1 MPTKKGKKP
10 TKKNLSE
17 DEENYIEEDSKDKD
31 DDKDEKEDSGENDDN
46 DNEEESGNDNDDND
60 NDKDKD
66 KENDNDDDN
75 DKDNNNTS
83 DQASSSSNANNEAQK
98 REEEKTQLA
107 LKIKKENE
115 NFMKSI
121 EQGKHERLKFLLKQT
136 EIFAHF
142 LIGGKADEKNSGK
155 KGSQTGTKRSKA
167 NSNVEELKLLKK
179 NKDEDN
185 DFENM
190 DKEITRLFVQPSLLV
205 GGKLTNYQLD
215 GLNWIISLYERGLNG
230 ILADE
235 MGLGKTIQSISFLA
249 YLKQFQKK
257 NGYFLIIVPK
267 STMPNWSREIKLWCP
282 KINAIVLN
290 PVKEER
296 EETLKKITEHKFEA
310 VITSYE
316 GVNICINKLR
326 KIKWEVLIIDE
337 AHRIKN
343 ENALLSKNVRLL
355 QSKFRLLV
363 TGTPLQNNLH
373 ELWSLLNFLLPDIF
387 SSSSDFDEWFN
398 MGGEKDNNNKN
409 SKTNEEEAED
419 RNAEI
424 VQQLHKILKP
434 FLLRRTK
441 SEVEKTLPP
450 KKEIHIKVGL
460 TELQKD
466 IYKNLLTR
474 SLLQTESKTIYK
486 NIIMQLRKACN
497 HPYLFEGIEKPN
509 PPPNHLVIYS
519 SKMRI
524 LDKLCTKLFGKSQ
537 ILIFSQMT
545 KMLDILEDYC
555 NERRYEYCRIDG
567 DTSLEAR
574 ERMITEFTQKNS
586 SKFLFLLSTRAGGLG
601 LNLMT
606 SDTVILYDSD
616 WNPQMDLQAMDRV
629 HRIGQTKPVLIYR
642 LLCENTI
649 EEKILE
655 RQAMRLK
662 LDSLVIQQGRVLKVG
677 EHFTKDQMKEMIQ
690 YGADAIFRAGDD
702 FKDEDIDL
710 ILKRGEEQTNQFF
723 QEAEKQ
729 AKSKSNLLLN
739 FTFDPNDLYKF
750 ENEDY
755 RLKRKENAEKVL
767 NKALEEEIEKET
779 KMIYTRRDH
788 GHVTYNI
795 DQAQAQIFGKKMKK
809 SRLAKIPIYHLYKN
823 RDRLIELKQKQI
835 NFILNDNRKLPE
847 KIDEDPTLEEGLTKN
862 EFKEM
867 SNILKKGF
875 PDWSKKEYDIFVNA
889 VDIYG
894 KEGLDLIAKDIPTK
908 TYEEVVNYS
917 KVFWEMI
924 EDLPEGQ
931 RILKNMEKKEKLEKQ
946 KNHSSRL
953 IAKKCENI
961 EDDEYENIRI
971 NIPPGNHQAE
981 YSYEDDQYLIFITN
995 KYGYGNWDKIM
1006 KDVKTSED
1014 LLFNYYLKSRNK
1026 SEIQK
1031 RVDYLVKLIEKELGP
1046 IKGVGDE
1053 NSMSVANKIPYKKK
1067 KNKHEIGI
1075 VLDDD
1080 YEEEKNND
1088 ENIDM
1093 VTDDEDVYNDKKQD
1107 NNNNNNNNAKE
1118 AKNTNEVANDKNNIK
1133 AKNKGNPV
1141 PMKETKNPANN
1152 DLLGKKRKM
1161 IKKK

>member
-1 MPTKKGKKP
+1 MSS
-10 TKKNLSE
+10 KKNKTISDSE
-17 DEENYIEEDSKDKD
+17 DNYTPEEKSNDDSHNSNNSKDK
-31 DDKDEKEDSGENDDN
+31 EDNS
-46 DNEEESGNDNDDND
+46 
-60 NDKDKD
+60 
-66 KENDNDDDN
+66 
-75 DKDNNNTS
+75 S
-83 DQASSSSNANNEAQK
+83 DQEQNSSSQNLHLIEK
-98 REEEKTQLA
+98 HREEEKNKLA
-107 LKIKKENE
+107 LKIKRENE
-115 NFMKSI
+115 NFMKDI
-121 EQGKHERLKFLLKQT
+121 EQGRHDRLKFLLKQT

-142 LIGGKADEKNSGK
+142 LIGGKTEENTKNKKSEKGSKRKSVSINKNSPNDIELIDDDENDDIYE
-155 KGSQTGTKRSKA
+155 QEKA
-167 NSNVEELKLLKK
+167 
-179 NKDEDN
+179 
-185 DFENM
+185 
-190 DKEITRLFVQPSLLV
+190 ITRLYSQPSILV

-235 MGLGKTIQSISFLA
+235 MGLGKTIQSIAFLA

-257 NGYFLIIVPK
+257 NGYFLVVVPK
-267 STMPNWSREIKLWCP
+267 STMPNWSRECKLWCP
-282 KINAIVLN
+282 RLNVVVLN

-296 EETLKKITEHKFEA
+296 EETLELIGQHKFEV

-343 ENALLSKNVRLL
+343 ENALLSKNVRLF

-398 MGGEKDNNNKN
+398 MSGGDNKDNKNKDGDV
-409 SKTNEEEAED
+409 ELMED
-419 RNAEI
+419 TEDKNAEI

-524 LDKLCTKLFGKSQ
+524 LDKLCTKLYGKSQ

-545 KMLDILEDYC
+545 RMLDILEDYC
-555 NERRYEYCRIDG
+555 NERHYEYCRIDG
-567 DTSLEAR
+567 ETSLEAR
-574 ERMITEFTQKNS
+574 ERMISEFTQKNS
-586 SKFLFLLSTRAGGLG
+586 TKFIFLLSTRAGGLG

-616 WNPQMDLQAMDRV
+616 WNPQVDLQAMDRV

-702 FKDEDIDL
+702 FKDEEIDL
-710 ILKRGEEQTNQFF
+710 ILKRGEEQTNKFF
-723 QEAEKQ
+723 EEAEKQ

-739 FTFDPNDLYKF
+739 FSFDPNDLYKF

-755 RLKRKENAEKVL
+755 RLKRKANAEKVL
-767 NKALEEEIEKET
+767 NQALEEEIEKES
-779 KMIYTRRDH
+779 KMLYSRRDH
-788 GHVTYNI
+788 THVIYNV
-795 DQAQAQIFGKKMKK
+795 DQAQAHLFGKNKKK
-809 SRLAKIPIYHLYKN
+809 SRVAKIPLYHLYKN

-835 NFILNDNRKLPE
+835 NYFISENKKIPE
-847 KIDEDPTLEEGLTKN
+847 KIDEDPNIEEGLTKA

-867 SNILKKGF
+867 NSILKKGF
-875 PDWSKKEYDIFVNA
+875 PDWTKKEYDIFINDA
-889 VDIYG
+889 DLYG
-894 KEGLDLIAKDIPTK
+894 KKNIDKYVDDITTK
-908 TYEEVVNYS
+908 TKEEIVKYS
-917 KVFWEMI
+917 KVFWELI
-924 EDLPEGQ
+924 DSLPEGQ
-931 RILKNMEKKEKLEKQ
+931 RILKNIERREKLERQ
-946 KNHSSRL
+946 KNHNSRL
-953 IAKKCENI
+953 ISKKCENL
-961 EDDEYENIRI
+961 EKDEFEAIKI
-971 NIPPGNHQAE
+971 NFPPGNHQSE
-981 YSYEDDQYLIFITN
+981 YTYEDDQYLIYVTN
-995 KYGYGNWDKIM
+995 KHGYGNWDDIM
-1006 KDVKTSED
+1006 RDLKTSED

-1026 SEIQK
+1026 AEIQK
-1031 RVDYLVKLIEKELGP
+1031 RVDYLVKLIEREFGNLMSDNSGETKEDNLSKSP
-1046 IKGVGDE
+1046 GV
-1053 NSMSVANKIPYKKK
+1053 NININLKKK
-1067 KNKHEIGI
+1067 RNSNQME
-1075 VLDDD
+1075 LEEE

-1088 ENIDM
+1088 NM
-1093 VTDDEDVYNDKKQD
+1093 VTDDEEVYREKD
-1107 NNNNNNNNAKE
+1107 NSNNEEEKDS
-1118 AKNTNEVANDKNNIK
+1118 T
-1133 AKNKGNPV
+1133 
-1141 PMKETKNPANN
+1141 
-1152 DLLGKKRKM
+1152 LLGKKRSLNR
-1161 IKKK
+1161 KKAKY

>member
-1 MPTKKGKKP
+1 MSS
-10 TKKNLSE
+10 KKNKTISDSE
-17 DEENYIEEDSKDKD
+17 DNTPEEKSNSDSNFSK
-31 DDKDEKEDSGENDDN
+31 EKEDNS
-46 DNEEESGNDNDDND
+46 
-60 NDKDKD
+60 
-66 KENDNDDDN
+66 
-75 DKDNNNTS
+75 S
-83 DQASSSSNANNEAQK
+83 DQEQNSSSQNLQLLEK
-98 REEEKTQLA
+98 HREEEKNKLA
-107 LKIKKENE
+107 LKIKRENE
-115 NFMKSI
+115 NFMKDI
-121 EQGKHERLKFLLKQT
+121 EQGRQERLKFLIKQT

-142 LIGGKADEKNSGK
+142 LIGGKAEDNSKNKKSE
-155 KGSQTGTKRSKA
+155 KGSKRKSISHA
-167 NSNVEELKLLKK
+167 NKTNADIELID
-179 NKDEDN
+179 DEDN
-185 DFENM
+185 DDIYEQE
-190 DKEITRLFVQPSLLV
+190 KTITRLYSQPSILV

-235 MGLGKTIQSISFLA
+235 MGLGKTIQSIAFLA

-257 NGYFLIIVPK
+257 NGYFLVVVPK
-267 STMPNWSREIKLWCP
+267 STMPNWSRECKLWCP
-282 KINAIVLN
+282 RLNVVVLN

-296 EETLKKITEHKFEA
+296 EETLELISQHKFEV

-343 ENALLSKNVRLL
+343 ENALLSKNVRLF

-398 MGGEKDNNNKN
+398 MSGDNKDNK
-409 SKTNEEEAED
+409 KLEGDVELMED
-419 RNAEI
+419 TEDKNAEI

-524 LDKLCTKLFGKSQ
+524 LDKLCNKLYGKSQ

-545 KMLDILEDYC
+545 RMLDILEDYC

-567 DTSLEAR
+567 ETSLEAR
-574 ERMITEFTQKNS
+574 ERMISEFTQKES
-586 SKFLFLLSTRAGGLG
+586 TKFIFLLSTRAGGLG

-616 WNPQMDLQAMDRV
+616 WNPQVDLQAMDRV

-690 YGADAIFRAGDD
+690 YGADAIYRPGND

-710 ILKRGEEQTNQFF
+710 ILKRGEEQTNKFF
-723 QEAEKQ
+723 EEAEKQ

-739 FTFDPNDLYKF
+739 FSFDPNDLYKF

-755 RLKRKENAEKVL
+755 RLKRKANAEKVL
-767 NKALEEEIEKET
+767 NQALEEEIEKES
-779 KMIYTRRDH
+779 KMLYSRRDH
-788 GHVTYNI
+788 THVIYNV
-795 DQAQAQIFGKKMKK
+795 DQAQAHLFGKNKK
-809 SRLAKIPIYHLYKN
+809 KTRMAKIPIYHLYKN

-835 NFILNDNRKLPE
+835 NYFISENKKIPE
-847 KIDEDPTLEEGLTKN
+847 KIDEDSTIEDGLTKA
-862 EFKEM
+862 EYKEM
-867 SNILKKGF
+867 CTILKKGF
-875 PDWSKKEYDIFVNA
+875 PDWTKKEYDIFINDA
-889 VDIYG
+889 DLYG
-894 KEGLDLIAKDIPTK
+894 KKNIDKYVEDITTK
-908 TYEEVVNYS
+908 TKEEIVKYS
-917 KVFWEMI
+917 KVFWELI
-924 EDLPEGQ
+924 DSLPEGQ
-931 RILKNMEKKEKLEKQ
+931 RILKNIERREKLERQ
-946 KNHSSRL
+946 KDHNSRL
-953 IAKKCENI
+953 ISKKCENL
-961 EDDEYENIRI
+961 EKDEFENIKI
-971 NIPPGNHQAE
+971 NFPPGNHQSE
-981 YSYEDDQYLIFITN
+981 YTYEDDQYLIYVTN
-995 KYGYGNWDKIM
+995 KHGYGNWDDIM
-1006 KDVKTSED
+1006 RDLKTSED

-1026 SEIQK
+1026 AEIQK
-1031 RVDYLVKLIEKELGP
+1031 RVDYLVKLIEREFGNLLP
-1046 IKGVGDE
+1046 
-1053 NSMSVANKIPYKKK
+1053 
-1067 KNKHEIGI
+1067 
-1075 VLDDD
+1075 
-1080 YEEEKNND
+1080 NND
-1088 ENIDM
+1088 ENKEITKMTNIKINLKKNKNKNQMEESEEDKNNDNM
-1093 VTDDEDVYNDKKQD
+1093 VTDDEEVYGD
-1107 NNNNNNNNAKE
+1107 NNINETEQENNNA
-1118 AKNTNEVANDKNNIK
+1118 
-1133 AKNKGNPV
+1133 
-1141 PMKETKNPANN
+1141 
-1152 DLLGKKRKM
+1152 LLGKKRS
-1161 IKKK
+1161 INRKK

>member
-1 MPTKKGKKP
+1 MSS
-10 TKKNLSE
+10 KKNKTISDSE
-17 DEENYIEEDSKDKD
+17 DNTPEEKSNSDSNFSK
-31 DDKDEKEDSGENDDN
+31 EKEDNS
-46 DNEEESGNDNDDND
+46 
-60 NDKDKD
+60 
-66 KENDNDDDN
+66 
-75 DKDNNNTS
+75 S
-83 DQASSSSNANNEAQK
+83 DQEQNSSSQNLQLLEK
-98 REEEKTQLA
+98 HREEEKNKLA
-107 LKIKKENE
+107 LKIKRENE
-115 NFMKSI
+115 NFMKDI
-121 EQGKHERLKFLLKQT
+121 EQGRQERLKFLIKQT

-142 LIGGKADEKNSGK
+142 LIGGKAEDNSKNKKSE
-155 KGSQTGTKRSKA
+155 KGSKRKSISHA
-167 NSNVEELKLLKK
+167 NKTNADIELID
-179 NKDEDN
+179 DEDN
-185 DFENM
+185 DDIYEQE
-190 DKEITRLFVQPSLLV
+190 KTITRLYSQPSILV

-235 MGLGKTIQSISFLA
+235 MGLGKTIQSIAFLA

-257 NGYFLIIVPK
+257 NGYFLVVVPK
-267 STMPNWSREIKLWCP
+267 STMPNWSRECKLWCP
-282 KINAIVLN
+282 RLNVVVLN

-296 EETLKKITEHKFEA
+296 EETLELISQHKFEV

-343 ENALLSKNVRLL
+343 ENALLSKNVRLF

-398 MGGEKDNNNKN
+398 MSGDNKDNK
-409 SKTNEEEAED
+409 KLEGDVELMED
-419 RNAEI
+419 TEDKNAEI

-460 TELQKD
+460 TVLQKD

-524 LDKLCTKLFGKSQ
+524 LDKLCNKLYGKSQ

-545 KMLDILEDYC
+545 RMLDILEDYC

-567 DTSLEAR
+567 ETSLEAR
-574 ERMITEFTQKNS
+574 ERMISEFTQKES
-586 SKFLFLLSTRAGGLG
+586 TKFIFLLSTRAGGLG

-616 WNPQMDLQAMDRV
+616 WNPQVDLQAMDRV

-690 YGADAIFRAGDD
+690 YGADAIYRPGND

-710 ILKRGEEQTNQFF
+710 ILKRGEEQTNKFF
-723 QEAEKQ
+723 EEAEKQ

-739 FTFDPNDLYKF
+739 FSFDPNDLYKF

-755 RLKRKENAEKVL
+755 RLKRKANAEKVL
-767 NKALEEEIEKET
+767 NQALEEEIEKES
-779 KMIYTRRDH
+779 KMLYSRRDH
-788 GHVTYNI
+788 THVIYNV
-795 DQAQAQIFGKKMKK
+795 DQAQAHLFGKNKK
-809 SRLAKIPIYHLYKN
+809 KTRMAKIPIYHLYKN

-835 NFILNDNRKLPE
+835 NYFISENKKIPE
-847 KIDEDPTLEEGLTKN
+847 KIDEDSTIEDGLTKA
-862 EFKEM
+862 EYKEM
-867 SNILKKGF
+867 CTILKKGF
-875 PDWSKKEYDIFVNA
+875 PDWTKKEYDIFINDA
-889 VDIYG
+889 DLYG
-894 KEGLDLIAKDIPTK
+894 KKNIDKYVEDITTK
-908 TYEEVVNYS
+908 TKEEIVKYS
-917 KVFWEMI
+917 KVFWELI
-924 EDLPEGQ
+924 DSLPEGQ
-931 RILKNMEKKEKLEKQ
+931 RILKNIERREKLERQ
-946 KNHSSRL
+946 KDHNSRL
-953 IAKKCENI
+953 ISKKCENL
-961 EDDEYENIRI
+961 EKDEFENIKI
-971 NIPPGNHQAE
+971 NFPPGNHQSE
-981 YSYEDDQYLIFITN
+981 YTYEDDQYLIYVTN
-995 KYGYGNWDKIM
+995 KHGYGNWDDIM
-1006 KDVKTSED
+1006 RDLKTSED

-1026 SEIQK
+1026 AEIQK
-1031 RVDYLVKLIEKELGP
+1031 RVDYLVKLIEREFGNLLP
-1046 IKGVGDE
+1046 
-1053 NSMSVANKIPYKKK
+1053 
-1067 KNKHEIGI
+1067 
-1075 VLDDD
+1075 
-1080 YEEEKNND
+1080 NND
-1088 ENIDM
+1088 ENKEITKMTNIKINLKKNKNKNQMEESDEDKNNDNM
-1093 VTDDEDVYNDKKQD
+1093 VTDDEEVYGD
-1107 NNNNNNNNAKE
+1107 NNMNETEQENNN
-1118 AKNTNEVANDKNNIK
+1118 T
-1133 AKNKGNPV
+1133 
-1141 PMKETKNPANN
+1141 
-1152 DLLGKKRKM
+1152 LLGKKRS
-1161 IKKK
+1161 INRKK

>member
-1 MPTKKGKKP
+1 MSS
-10 TKKNLSE
+10 KKNKTISDSE
-17 DEENYIEEDSKDKD
+17 DNTPEEKSNSDSNFSK
-31 DDKDEKEDSGENDDN
+31 EKEDNS
-46 DNEEESGNDNDDND
+46 
-60 NDKDKD
+60 
-66 KENDNDDDN
+66 
-75 DKDNNNTS
+75 S
-83 DQASSSSNANNEAQK
+83 DQEQNSSSQNLQLLEK
-98 REEEKTQLA
+98 HREEEKNKLA
-107 LKIKKENE
+107 LKIKRENE
-115 NFMKSI
+115 NFMKDI
-121 EQGKHERLKFLLKQT
+121 EQGRQERLKFLIKQT

-142 LIGGKADEKNSGK
+142 LIGGKAEDNSKNKKSE
-155 KGSQTGTKRSKA
+155 KGSKRKSISHVNK
-167 NSNVEELKLLKK
+167 SNTDIELID
-179 NKDEDN
+179 DEDN
-185 DFENM
+185 DDIYEQE
-190 DKEITRLFVQPSLLV
+190 KTITRLYSQPSILV

-235 MGLGKTIQSISFLA
+235 MGLGKTIQSIAFLA

-257 NGYFLIIVPK
+257 NGYFLVVVPK
-267 STMPNWSREIKLWCP
+267 STMPNWSRECKLWCP
-282 KINAIVLN
+282 RLNVVVLN

-296 EETLKKITEHKFEA
+296 EETLELISQHKFEV

-343 ENALLSKNVRLL
+343 ENALLSKNVRLF

-398 MGGEKDNNNKN
+398 MSGDNKDNK
-409 SKTNEEEAED
+409 KLEGDVELMED
-419 RNAEI
+419 TEDKNAEI

-524 LDKLCTKLFGKSQ
+524 LDKLCNKLYGKSQ

-545 KMLDILEDYC
+545 RMLDILEDYC

-567 DTSLEAR
+567 ETSLEAR
-574 ERMITEFTQKNS
+574 ERMISEFTQKES
-586 SKFLFLLSTRAGGLG
+586 TKFIFLLSTRAGGLG

-616 WNPQMDLQAMDRV
+616 WNPQVDLQAMDRV

-690 YGADAIFRAGDD
+690 YGADAIYRPGND

-710 ILKRGEEQTNQFF
+710 ILKRGEEQTNKFF
-723 QEAEKQ
+723 EEAEKQ

-739 FTFDPNDLYKF
+739 FSFDPNDLYKF

-755 RLKRKENAEKVL
+755 RLKRKANAEKVL
-767 NKALEEEIEKET
+767 NQALEEEIEKES
-779 KMIYTRRDH
+779 KMLYSRRDH
-788 GHVTYNI
+788 THVIYNV
-795 DQAQAQIFGKKMKK
+795 DQAQAHLFGKNKK
-809 SRLAKIPIYHLYKN
+809 KTRMAKIPIYHLYKN

-835 NFILNDNRKLPE
+835 NYFISENKKIPE
-847 KIDEDPTLEEGLTKN
+847 KIDEDSTIEDGLTKA
-862 EFKEM
+862 EYKEM
-867 SNILKKGF
+867 CTILKKGF
-875 PDWSKKEYDIFVNA
+875 PDWTKKEYDIFINDA
-889 VDIYG
+889 DLYG
-894 KEGLDLIAKDIPTK
+894 KKNIDKYVEDITTK
-908 TYEEVVNYS
+908 TKEEIVKYS
-917 KVFWEMI
+917 KVFWELI
-924 EDLPEGQ
+924 DSLPEGQ
-931 RILKNMEKKEKLEKQ
+931 RILKNIERREKLERQ
-946 KNHSSRL
+946 KDHNSRL
-953 IAKKCENI
+953 ISKKCENL
-961 EDDEYENIRI
+961 EKDEFENIKI
-971 NIPPGNHQAE
+971 NFPPGNHQSE
-981 YSYEDDQYLIFITN
+981 YTYEDDQYLIYVTN
-995 KYGYGNWDKIM
+995 KHGYGNWDDIM
-1006 KDVKTSED
+1006 RDLKTSED

-1026 SEIQK
+1026 AEIQK
-1031 RVDYLVKLIEKELGP
+1031 RVDYLVKLIEREFGNLLP
-1046 IKGVGDE
+1046 
-1053 NSMSVANKIPYKKK
+1053 
-1067 KNKHEIGI
+1067 
-1075 VLDDD
+1075 
-1080 YEEEKNND
+1080 NND
-1088 ENIDM
+1088 ENKEITKMTNIKINLKKNKNKNQMEESDEDKNNDNM
-1093 VTDDEDVYNDKKQD
+1093 VTDDEEVYGD
-1107 NNNNNNNNAKE
+1107 NNMNETEQENNN
-1118 AKNTNEVANDKNNIK
+1118 T
-1133 AKNKGNPV
+1133 
-1141 PMKETKNPANN
+1141 
-1152 DLLGKKRKM
+1152 LLGKKRS
-1161 IKKK
+1161 INRKK

>member
-1 MPTKKGKKP
+1 MSS
-10 TKKNLSE
+10 KKNKTISDSE
-17 DEENYIEEDSKDKD
+17 DNTPEEKSNSDSNFSK
-31 DDKDEKEDSGENDDN
+31 EKEDNS
-46 DNEEESGNDNDDND
+46 
-60 NDKDKD
+60 
-66 KENDNDDDN
+66 
-75 DKDNNNTS
+75 S
-83 DQASSSSNANNEAQK
+83 DQEQNSSSQNLQLLEK
-98 REEEKTQLA
+98 HREEEKNKLA
-107 LKIKKENE
+107 LKIKRENE
-115 NFMKSI
+115 NFMKDI
-121 EQGKHERLKFLLKQT
+121 EQGRQERLKFLIKQT

-142 LIGGKADEKNSGK
+142 LIGGKAEDNSKNKKSE
-155 KGSQTGTKRSKA
+155 KGSKRKSISHA
-167 NSNVEELKLLKK
+167 NKTNADIELID
-179 NKDEDN
+179 DEDN
-185 DFENM
+185 DDIYEQE
-190 DKEITRLFVQPSLLV
+190 KTITRLYSQPSILV

-235 MGLGKTIQSISFLA
+235 MGLGKTIQSIAFLA

-257 NGYFLIIVPK
+257 NGYFLVVVPK
-267 STMPNWSREIKLWCP
+267 STMPNWSRECKLWCP
-282 KINAIVLN
+282 RLNVVVLN

-296 EETLKKITEHKFEA
+296 EETLELISQHKFEV

-343 ENALLSKNVRLL
+343 ENALLSKNVRLF

-398 MGGEKDNNNKN
+398 MSGDNKDNK
-409 SKTNEEEAED
+409 KLEGDVELMED
-419 RNAEI
+419 TEDKNAEI

-524 LDKLCTKLFGKSQ
+524 LDKLCNKLYGKSQ

-545 KMLDILEDYC
+545 RMLDILEDYC

-567 DTSLEAR
+567 ETSLEAR
-574 ERMITEFTQKNS
+574 ERMISEFTQKES
-586 SKFLFLLSTRAGGLG
+586 TKFIFLLSTRAGGLG

-616 WNPQMDLQAMDRV
+616 WNPQVDLQAMDRV

-690 YGADAIFRAGDD
+690 YGADAIYRPGND

-710 ILKRGEEQTNQFF
+710 ILKRGEEQTNKFF
-723 QEAEKQ
+723 EEAEKQ

-739 FTFDPNDLYKF
+739 FSFDPNDLYKF

-755 RLKRKENAEKVL
+755 RLKRKANAEKVL
-767 NKALEEEIEKET
+767 NQALEEEIEKES
-779 KMIYTRRDH
+779 KMLYSRRDH
-788 GHVTYNI
+788 THVIYNV
-795 DQAQAQIFGKKMKK
+795 DQAQAHLFGKNKK
-809 SRLAKIPIYHLYKN
+809 KTRMAKIPIYHNY
-823 RDRLIELKQKQI
+823 
-835 NFILNDNRKLPE
+835 FISENKKIPE
-847 KIDEDPTLEEGLTKN
+847 KIDEDSTIEDGLTKA
-862 EFKEM
+862 EYKEM
-867 SNILKKGF
+867 CTILKKGF
-875 PDWSKKEYDIFVNA
+875 PDWTKKEYDIFINDA
-889 VDIYG
+889 DLYG
-894 KEGLDLIAKDIPTK
+894 KKNIDKYVEDITTK
-908 TYEEVVNYS
+908 TKEEIVKYS
-917 KVFWEMI
+917 KVFWELI
-924 EDLPEGQ
+924 DSLPEGQ
-931 RILKNMEKKEKLEKQ
+931 RILKNIERREKLERQ
-946 KNHSSRL
+946 KDHNSRL
-953 IAKKCENI
+953 ISKKCENL
-961 EDDEYENIRI
+961 EKDEFENIKI
-971 NIPPGNHQAE
+971 NFPPGNHQSE
-981 YSYEDDQYLIFITN
+981 YTYEDDQYLIYVTN
-995 KYGYGNWDKIM
+995 KHGYGNWDDIM
-1006 KDVKTSED
+1006 RDLKTSED

-1026 SEIQK
+1026 AEIQK
-1031 RVDYLVKLIEKELGP
+1031 RVDYLVKLIEREFGNLLP
-1046 IKGVGDE
+1046 
-1053 NSMSVANKIPYKKK
+1053 
-1067 KNKHEIGI
+1067 
-1075 VLDDD
+1075 
-1080 YEEEKNND
+1080 NND
-1088 ENIDM
+1088 ENKEITKMANIKINLKKNKNKNQMEESDEDKNNDNM
-1093 VTDDEDVYNDKKQD
+1093 VTDDEEVYGD
-1107 NNNNNNNNAKE
+1107 NNMNETEQENNN
-1118 AKNTNEVANDKNNIK
+1118 T
-1133 AKNKGNPV
+1133 
-1141 PMKETKNPANN
+1141 
-1152 DLLGKKRKM
+1152 LLEKKRS
-1161 IKKK
+1161 INRKK

>member
-1 MPTKKGKKP
+1 MSS
-10 TKKNLSE
+10 KKNKTISDSE
-17 DEENYIEEDSKDKD
+17 DNYTPEEKSNDDSHNSNNSKDK
-31 DDKDEKEDSGENDDN
+31 EDNS
-46 DNEEESGNDNDDND
+46 
-60 NDKDKD
+60 
-66 KENDNDDDN
+66 
-75 DKDNNNTS
+75 S
-83 DQASSSSNANNEAQK
+83 DQEQNSSSQNLHLIEK
-98 REEEKTQLA
+98 HREEEKNKLA
-107 LKIKKENE
+107 LKIKRENE
-115 NFMKSI
+115 NFMKDI
-121 EQGKHERLKFLLKQT
+121 EQGRHDRLKFLLKQT

-142 LIGGKADEKNSGK
+142 LIGGKTEENTKNKKSEKGSKRKSVSINKNSPNDIELIDDDENDDIYE
-155 KGSQTGTKRSKA
+155 QEKA
-167 NSNVEELKLLKK
+167 
-179 NKDEDN
+179 
-185 DFENM
+185 
-190 DKEITRLFVQPSLLV
+190 ITRLYSQPSILV

-215 GLNWIISLYERGLNG
+215 G
-230 ILADE
+230 
-235 MGLGKTIQSISFLA
+235 SIAFLA

-257 NGYFLIIVPK
+257 NGYFLVVVPK
-267 STMPNWSREIKLWCP
+267 STMPNWSRECKLWCP
-282 KINAIVLN
+282 RLNVVVLN

-296 EETLKKITEHKFEA
+296 EETLELIGQHKFEV

-343 ENALLSKNVRLL
+343 ENALLSKNVRLF

-398 MGGEKDNNNKN
+398 MSGGDNKDNKNKDGDV
-409 SKTNEEEAED
+409 ELMED
-419 RNAEI
+419 TEDKNAEI

-524 LDKLCTKLFGKSQ
+524 LDKLCTKLYGKSQ

-545 KMLDILEDYC
+545 RMLDILEDYC
-555 NERRYEYCRIDG
+555 NERHYEYCRIDG
-567 DTSLEAR
+567 ETSLEAR
-574 ERMITEFTQKNS
+574 ERMISEFTQKNS
-586 SKFLFLLSTRAGGLG
+586 TKFIFLLSTRAGGLG

-616 WNPQMDLQAMDRV
+616 WNPQVDLQAMDRV

-690 YGADAIFRAGDD
+690 YGADAIYRPGND

-710 ILKRGEEQTNQFF
+710 ILKRGEEQTNKFF
-723 QEAEKQ
+723 EEAEKQ

-739 FTFDPNDLYKF
+739 FSFDPNDLYKF

-755 RLKRKENAEKVL
+755 RLKRKANAEKVL
-767 NKALEEEIEKET
+767 NQALEEEIEKES
-779 KMIYTRRDH
+779 KMLYSRRDH
-788 GHVTYNI
+788 THVIYNV
-795 DQAQAQIFGKKMKK
+795 DQAQAHLFGKNKKK
-809 SRLAKIPIYHLYKN
+809 SRVAKIPLYHLYKN
-823 RDRLIELKQKQI
+823 RERLIELKQKQI
-835 NFILNDNRKLPE
+835 NYFISENKKIPE
-847 KIDEDPTLEEGLTKN
+847 KIDEDPNIEEGLTKA

-867 SNILKKGF
+867 NSILKKGF
-875 PDWSKKEYDIFVNA
+875 PDWTKKEYDIFINDA
-889 VDIYG
+889 DLYG
-894 KEGLDLIAKDIPTK
+894 KKNIDKYVDDITTK
-908 TYEEVVNYS
+908 TKEEIVKYS
-917 KVFWEMI
+917 KVFWELI
-924 EDLPEGQ
+924 DSLPEGQ
-931 RILKNMEKKEKLEKQ
+931 RILKNIERREKLERQ
-946 KNHSSRL
+946 KNHNSRL
-953 IAKKCENI
+953 ISKKCENL
-961 EDDEYENIRI
+961 EKDEFEAIKI
-971 NIPPGNHQAE
+971 NFPPGNHQSE
-981 YSYEDDQYLIFITN
+981 YTYEDDQYLIYVTN
-995 KYGYGNWDKIM
+995 KHGYGNWDDIM
-1006 KDVKTSED
+1006 RDLKTSED

-1026 SEIQK
+1026 AEIQK
-1031 RVDYLVKLIEKELGP
+1031 RVDYLVKLIEREFGNLMSDNSGETKEDNLSKSP
-1046 IKGVGDE
+1046 GV
-1053 NSMSVANKIPYKKK
+1053 NININLKKK
-1067 KNKHEIGI
+1067 RNSNQME
-1075 VLDDD
+1075 LEEE

-1088 ENIDM
+1088 NM
-1093 VTDDEDVYNDKKQD
+1093 VTDDEEVYREKD
-1107 NNNNNNNNAKE
+1107 NSNNEEEKDS
-1118 AKNTNEVANDKNNIK
+1118 T
-1133 AKNKGNPV
+1133 
-1141 PMKETKNPANN
+1141 
-1152 DLLGKKRKM
+1152 LLGKKRSLNR
-1161 IKKK
+1161 KKAKY

>member
-1 MPTKKGKKP
+1 MSS
-10 TKKNLSE
+10 KKNKHISDSE
-17 DEENYIEEDSKDKD
+17 DNYVSEENS
-31 DDKDEKEDSGENDDN
+31 KEDSHNSNSNNTNEKDD
-46 DNEEESGNDNDDND
+46 E
-60 NDKDKD
+60 
-66 KENDNDDDN
+66 
-75 DKDNNNTS
+75 NNTS
-83 DQASSSSNANNEAQK
+83 DLDQNSSSQNLAKLEKEREDKKNE
-98 REEEKTQLA
+98 LA

-115 NFMKSI
+115 NFMKDI
-121 EQGKHERLKFLLKQT
+121 EQGRHERLKFLLKQT

-142 LIGGKADEKNSGK
+142 LIGGK
-155 KGSQTGTKRSKA
+155 T
-167 NSNVEELKLLKK
+167 EENNK
-179 NKDEDN
+179 NKKAESGSKRKSISKGNNNANNNTNANDLQYLSDEDN
-185 DFENM
+185 ESNDME
-190 DKEITRLFVQPSLLV
+190 KEITRLYTQPSILI

-235 MGLGKTIQSISFLA
+235 MGLGKTIQSIAFLA
-249 YLKQFQKK
+249 YLKQYQKK
-257 NGYFLIIVPK
+257 NGYFLVVVPK
-267 STMPNWSREIKLWCP
+267 STMPNWSRECKLWCP
-282 KINAIVLN
+282 RLNVIVLN

-296 EETLKKITEHKFEA
+296 DETLALIAEHKFEV

-343 ENALLSKNVRLL
+343 ENALLSKNVRLFH
-355 QSKFRLLV
+355 SKFRLLV

-373 ELWSLLNFLLPDIF
+373 ELWALLNFLLPDIF

-398 MGGEKDNNNKN
+398 MGSGDNGNKN
-409 SKTNEEEAED
+409 SDGEIEIMEDAED
-419 RNAEI
+419 KNAEI

-441 SEVEKTLPP
+441 AEVEKTLPP

-524 LDKLCTKLFGKSQ
+524 LDKLCHKLYGKSQ

-545 KMLDILEDYC
+545 RMLDILEDYC
-555 NERRYEYCRIDG
+555 NEKFFQYCRIDG

-574 ERMITEFTQKNS
+574 ERMISEFTQKNS
-586 SKFLFLLSTRAGGLG
+586 TKFIFLLSTRAGGLG

-616 WNPQMDLQAMDRV
+616 WNPQVDLQAMDRV

-649 EEKILE
+649 EEKIME

-690 YGADAIFRAGDD
+690 YGADAIYKPGND

-710 ILKRGEEQTNQFF
+710 ILKRGEEQTNKFF
-723 QEAEKQ
+723 EEAEKQ

-739 FTFDPNDLYKF
+739 FSFDPNDLYKF

-755 RLKRKENAEKVL
+755 RLKRKQNAEKVL
-767 NKALEEEIEKET
+767 NQALEEELEKESKLMYT
-779 KMIYTRRDH
+779 TRRDH
-788 GHVTYNI
+788 THVIYNI
-795 DQAQAQIFGKKMKK
+795 DQAQSHLFGKNKK
-809 SRLAKIPIYHLYKN
+809 KTRIAKIPIYHLYKN

-835 NFILNDNRKLPE
+835 NYFINENKKIPE
-847 KIDEDPTLEEGLTKN
+847 RIDEDCNIEEGLTKA

-867 SNILKKGF
+867 NAILKKGF
-875 PDWSKKEYDIFVNA
+875 PDWTKKEYDIFVNLA
-889 VDIYG
+889 DLYG
-894 KEGLDLIAKDIPTK
+894 KKNIDKFVNDITTK
-908 TYEEVVNYS
+908 SKEEIIKYS
-917 KVFWEMI
+917 KVFWELI
-924 EDLPEGQ
+924 NELPEGQ
-931 RILKNMEKKEKLEKQ
+931 RILKNIEKKEKQEKQ
-946 KNHSSRL
+946 KNYSSRL
-953 IAKKCENI
+953 ISKKCENL
-961 EDDEYENIRI
+961 DGDEYSSIKI
-971 NIPPGNHQAE
+971 NFPPGNHQSE
-981 YSYEDDQYLIFITN
+981 FTYEDDQYLIYITN
-995 KYGYGNWDKIM
+995 KHGYGNWDDILKEL
-1006 KDVKTSED
+1006 KVSED

-1026 SEIQK
+1026 AEIQK
-1031 RVDYLVKLIEKELGP
+1031 RVDYLVKLIDKELGNLLANDNN
-1046 IKGVGDE
+1046 GDS
-1053 NSMSVANKIPYKKK
+1053 NDIRNK
-1067 KNKHEIGI
+1067 KNKMMNNMDE
-1075 VLDDD
+1075 D
-1080 YEEEKNND
+1080 YEEEKND
-1088 ENIDM
+1088 ENMDM
-1093 VTDDEDVYNDKKQD
+1093 ITDDEYVYRD
-1107 NNNNNNNNAKE
+1107 NKNSGGINYSDNEERENKE
-1118 AKNTNEVANDKNNIK
+1118 
-1133 AKNKGNPV
+1133 
-1141 PMKETKNPANN
+1141 
-1152 DLLGKKRKM
+1152 LLGKKRSLVRNKNN
-1161 IKKK
+1161 

>member
-1 MPTKKGKKP
+1 MSS
-10 TKKNLSE
+10 KKNKTISDSE
-17 DEENYIEEDSKDKD
+17 DNTPEEKSNDDSNFSK
-31 DDKDEKEDSGENDDN
+31 EKEDNS
-46 DNEEESGNDNDDND
+46 
-60 NDKDKD
+60 
-66 KENDNDDDN
+66 
-75 DKDNNNTS
+75 S
-83 DQASSSSNANNEAQK
+83 DQEQNSSSQNLQLLEK
-98 REEEKTQLA
+98 HREEEKNKLA
-107 LKIKKENE
+107 LKIKRENE
-115 NFMKSI
+115 NFMKDI
-121 EQGKHERLKFLLKQT
+121 EQGRQERLKFLIKQT

-142 LIGGKADEKNSGK
+142 LIGGKAEDNSKNKKSE
-155 KGSQTGTKRSKA
+155 KGSKRKSISHA
-167 NSNVEELKLLKK
+167 NKTNADIELID
-179 NKDEDN
+179 DEDN
-185 DFENM
+185 DDIYEQE
-190 DKEITRLFVQPSLLV
+190 KTITRLYSQPSILV

-235 MGLGKTIQSISFLA
+235 MGLGKTIQSIAFLA

-257 NGYFLIIVPK
+257 NGYFLVVVPK
-267 STMPNWSREIKLWCP
+267 STMPNWSRECKLWCP
-282 KINAIVLN
+282 RLNVVVLN

-296 EETLKKITEHKFEA
+296 EETLELISQHKFEV

-343 ENALLSKNVRLL
+343 ENALLSKNVRLF

-398 MGGEKDNNNKN
+398 MSGDNKDNK
-409 SKTNEEEAED
+409 KLEGDVELMED
-419 RNAEI
+419 TEDKNAEI

-524 LDKLCTKLFGKSQ
+524 LDKLCNKLYGKSQ

-545 KMLDILEDYC
+545 RMLDILEDYC

-567 DTSLEAR
+567 ETSLEAR
-574 ERMITEFTQKNS
+574 ERMISEFTQKES
-586 SKFLFLLSTRAGGLG
+586 TKFIFLLSTRAGGLG

-616 WNPQMDLQAMDRV
+616 WNPQVDLQAMDRV

-690 YGADAIFRAGDD
+690 YGADAIYRPGND

-710 ILKRGEEQTNQFF
+710 ILKRGEEQTNKFF
-723 QEAEKQ
+723 EEAEKQ

-739 FTFDPNDLYKF
+739 FSFDPNDLYKF

-755 RLKRKENAEKVL
+755 RLKRKANAEKVL
-767 NKALEEEIEKET
+767 NQALEEEIEKES
-779 KMIYTRRDH
+779 KMLYSRRDH
-788 GHVTYNI
+788 THVIYNV
-795 DQAQAQIFGKKMKK
+795 DQAQAHLFGKNKK
-809 SRLAKIPIYHLYKN
+809 KTRMAKIPIYHLYKN

-835 NFILNDNRKLPE
+835 NYFISENKKIPE
-847 KIDEDPTLEEGLTKN
+847 KIDEDSTIEDGLTKA
-862 EFKEM
+862 EYKEM
-867 SNILKKGF
+867 CTILKKGF
-875 PDWSKKEYDIFVNA
+875 PDWTKKEYDIFINDA
-889 VDIYG
+889 DLYG
-894 KEGLDLIAKDIPTK
+894 KKNIDKYVEDITTK
-908 TYEEVVNYS
+908 TKEEIVKYS
-917 KVFWEMI
+917 KVFWELI
-924 EDLPEGQ
+924 DSLPEGQ
-931 RILKNMEKKEKLEKQ
+931 RILKNIERREKLERQ
-946 KNHSSRL
+946 KDHNSRL
-953 IAKKCENI
+953 ISKKCENL
-961 EDDEYENIRI
+961 EKDEFENIKI
-971 NIPPGNHQAE
+971 NFPPGNHQSE
-981 YSYEDDQYLIFITN
+981 YTYEDDQYLIYVTN
-995 KYGYGNWDKIM
+995 KHGYGNWDDIM
-1006 KDVKTSED
+1006 RDLKTSED

-1026 SEIQK
+1026 AEIQK
-1031 RVDYLVKLIEKELGP
+1031 RVDYLVKLIEREFGNLLP
-1046 IKGVGDE
+1046 
-1053 NSMSVANKIPYKKK
+1053 
-1067 KNKHEIGI
+1067 
-1075 VLDDD
+1075 
-1080 YEEEKNND
+1080 NND
-1088 ENIDM
+1088 ENKEITKMANIKINLKKNKNKNQMEESDEDKNNDNM
-1093 VTDDEDVYNDKKQD
+1093 VTDDEEVYGD
-1107 NNNNNNNNAKE
+1107 NNINETEQENNNA
-1118 AKNTNEVANDKNNIK
+1118 
-1133 AKNKGNPV
+1133 
-1141 PMKETKNPANN
+1141 
-1152 DLLGKKRKM
+1152 LLGKKRS
-1161 IKKK
+1161 INRKK

>member
-1 MPTKKGKKP
+1 MSS
-10 TKKNLSE
+10 KKNKTISDSE
-17 DEENYIEEDSKDKD
+17 DNYTPEEKSNDDSHNSNNSKDK
-31 DDKDEKEDSGENDDN
+31 EDNS
-46 DNEEESGNDNDDND
+46 
-60 NDKDKD
+60 
-66 KENDNDDDN
+66 
-75 DKDNNNTS
+75 S
-83 DQASSSSNANNEAQK
+83 DQEQNSSSQNLHLIEK
-98 REEEKTQLA
+98 HREEEKNKLA
-107 LKIKKENE
+107 LKIKRENE
-115 NFMKSI
+115 NFMKDI
-121 EQGKHERLKFLLKQT
+121 EQGRHDRLKFLLKQT

-142 LIGGKADEKNSGK
+142 LIGGKTEENTKNKKSEKGSKRKSVSINKNSPNDIELIDDDENDDIYE
-155 KGSQTGTKRSKA
+155 QEKA
-167 NSNVEELKLLKK
+167 
-179 NKDEDN
+179 
-185 DFENM
+185 
-190 DKEITRLFVQPSLLV
+190 ITRLYSQPSILV

-235 MGLGKTIQSISFLA
+235 MGLGKTIQSIAFLA

-257 NGYFLIIVPK
+257 NGYFLVVVPK
-267 STMPNWSREIKLWCP
+267 STMPNWSRECKLWCP
-282 KINAIVLN
+282 RLNVVVLN

-296 EETLKKITEHKFEA
+296 EETLELIGQHKFEV

-343 ENALLSKNVRLL
+343 ENALLSKNVRLF

-398 MGGEKDNNNKN
+398 MSGGDNKDNKNKDGDV
-409 SKTNEEEAED
+409 ELMED
-419 RNAEI
+419 TEDKNAEI

-524 LDKLCTKLFGKSQ
+524 LDKLCTKLYGKSQ

-545 KMLDILEDYC
+545 RMLDILEDYC
-555 NERRYEYCRIDG
+555 NERHYEYCRIDG
-567 DTSLEAR
+567 ETSLEAR
-574 ERMITEFTQKNS
+574 ERMISEFTQKNS
-586 SKFLFLLSTRAGGLG
+586 TKFIFLLSTRAGGLG

-616 WNPQMDLQAMDRV
+616 WNPQVDLQAMDRV

-690 YGADAIFRAGDD
+690 YGADAIYRPGND

-710 ILKRGEEQTNQFF
+710 ILKRGEEQTNKFF
-723 QEAEKQ
+723 EEAEKQ

-739 FTFDPNDLYKF
+739 FSFDPNDLYKF

-755 RLKRKENAEKVL
+755 RLKRKANAEKVL
-767 NKALEEEIEKET
+767 NQALEEEIEKES
-779 KMIYTRRDH
+779 KMLYSRRDH
-788 GHVTYNI
+788 THVIYNV
-795 DQAQAQIFGKKMKK
+795 DQAQAHLFGKNKKK
-809 SRLAKIPIYHLYKN
+809 SRVAKIPLYHLYKN

-835 NFILNDNRKLPE
+835 NYFISENKKIPE
-847 KIDEDPTLEEGLTKN
+847 KIDEDPNIEEGLTKA

-867 SNILKKGF
+867 NPILKKGF
-875 PDWSKKEYDIFVNA
+875 PDWTKKEYDIFINDA
-889 VDIYG
+889 DLYG
-894 KEGLDLIAKDIPTK
+894 KKNIDKYVDDITTK
-908 TYEEVVNYS
+908 TKEEIVKYS
-917 KVFWEMI
+917 KVFWELI
-924 EDLPEGQ
+924 DSLPEGQ
-931 RILKNMEKKEKLEKQ
+931 RILKNIERREKLERQ
-946 KNHSSRL
+946 KNHNSRL
-953 IAKKCENI
+953 ISKKCENL
-961 EDDEYENIRI
+961 EKDEFEAIKI
-971 NIPPGNHQAE
+971 NFPPGNHQSE
-981 YSYEDDQYLIFITN
+981 YTYEDDQYLIYVTN
-995 KYGYGNWDKIM
+995 KHGYGNWDDIM
-1006 KDVKTSED
+1006 RDLKTSED

-1026 SEIQK
+1026 AEIQK
-1031 RVDYLVKLIEKELGP
+1031 RVDYLVKLIEREFGNLMSDNSGETKEDNLSKSP
-1046 IKGVGDE
+1046 GV
-1053 NSMSVANKIPYKKK
+1053 NININLKKK
-1067 KNKHEIGI
+1067 RNSNQME
-1075 VLDDD
+1075 LEEE

-1088 ENIDM
+1088 NM
-1093 VTDDEDVYNDKKQD
+1093 VTDDEEVYREKD
-1107 NNNNNNNNAKE
+1107 NSNNEEEKDS
-1118 AKNTNEVANDKNNIK
+1118 T
-1133 AKNKGNPV
+1133 
-1141 PMKETKNPANN
+1141 
-1152 DLLGKKRKM
+1152 LLGKKRSLNR
-1161 IKKK
+1161 KKAKY

>member
-1 MPTKKGKKP
+1 MSSKKKKAISDSEEED
-10 TKKNLSE
+10 NSE
-17 DEENYIEEDSKDKD
+17 DNSK
-31 DDKDEKEDSGENDDN
+31 
-46 DNEEESGNDNDDND
+46 EEESHNSNSNNSNEKDDS
-60 NDKDKD
+60 
-66 KENDNDDDN
+66 
-75 DKDNNNTS
+75 S
-83 DQASSSSNANNEAQK
+83 DQEQNSSSQNIEK
-98 REEEKTQLA
+98 VEKHREEEKNKLA

-115 NFMKSI
+115 NFMKGI
-121 EQGKHERLKFLLKQT
+121 EQGRHERLKFLLKQT

-142 LIGGKADEKNSGK
+142 LIGGKAEDSSKNKKSE
-155 KGSQTGTKRSKA
+155 KGSKRKNVTSA
-167 NSNVEELKLLKK
+167 NNTAKDIELLK
-179 NKDEDN
+179 DN
-185 DFENM
+185 DNDLEEEVE
-190 DKEITRLFVQPSLLV
+190 KEITRLYVQPSILV

-235 MGLGKTIQSISFLA
+235 MGLGKTIQSIAFLA

-257 NGYFLIIVPK
+257 NGYFLVVVPK
-267 STMPNWSREIKLWCP
+267 STMPNWSRECKLWCP
-282 KINAIVLN
+282 RLNAIVLN

-296 EETLKKITEHKFEA
+296 EETLALISEHKFEV

-316 GVNICINKLR
+316 GVNICINKLK

-343 ENALLSKNVRLL
+343 ENAILSKNVRLL

-398 MGGEKDNNNKN
+398 MGGGDNNNKTTEGVKEN
-409 SKTNEEEAED
+409 MEDAED
-419 RNAEI
+419 KNAEI

-524 LDKLCTKLFGKSQ
+524 LDKLCNKLFGKSQ

-545 KMLDILEDYC
+545 RMLDILEDYC
-555 NERRYEYCRIDG
+555 NERRYQYCRIDG

-586 SKFLFLLSTRAGGLG
+586 SKFIFLLSTRAGGLG

-616 WNPQMDLQAMDRV
+616 WNPQVDLQAMDRV

-690 YGADAIFRAGDD
+690 YGADAIYRPGND

-710 ILKRGEEQTNQFF
+710 ILKRGEEQTNKFF
-723 QEAEKQ
+723 EEAEKQ

-739 FTFDPNDLYKF
+739 FSFDPNDLYKF

-755 RLKRKENAEKVL
+755 RLKRKENADRVL
-767 NKALEEEIEKET
+767 SKALEEEIEKEQ

-788 GHVTYNI
+788 GHVIYNV
-795 DQAQAQIFGKKMKK
+795 DQAQAHLFVKNKKKT
-809 SRLAKIPIYHLYKN
+809 RLPKIPIYHLYKN
-823 RDRLIELKQKQI
+823 REKLLELKQKQI
-835 NFILNDNRKLPE
+835 NYFLNENKKLPE
-847 KIDEDPTLEEGLTKN
+847 KIDEDATIEEGLTKA

-867 SNILKKGF
+867 SSILKKGF

-889 VDIYG
+889 ADLYG
-894 KEGLDLIAKDIPTK
+894 KKCIDTVAKDITSK
-908 TYEEVVNYS
+908 SKEDIIRYS
-917 KVFWEMI
+917 KVFWELI
-924 EDLPEGQ
+924 EELPEGQ

-953 IAKKCENI
+953 ISKKCENFD
-961 EDDEYENIRI
+961 DDEYENIRI
-971 NIPPGNHQAE
+971 IFPPGNHQSE
-981 YSYEDDQYLIFITN
+981 YTYEDDQYLIYVTN
-995 KYGYGNWDKIM
+995 KYGYGNWDDILRE
-1006 KDVKTSED
+1006 VKTSED

-1026 SEIQK
+1026 AEIQK
-1031 RVDYLVKLIEKELGP
+1031 RVDYLVKLIEKEIGSLVP
-1046 IKGVGDE
+1046 INGDDVSK
-1053 NSMSVANKIPYKKK
+1053 NSNVNTKK
-1067 KNKHEIGI
+1067 KNPKQI
-1075 VLDDD
+1075 VIDED

-1088 ENIDM
+1088 NGDNDENDNENNNNENNDEKNM
-1093 VTDDEDVYNDKKQD
+1093 VTDDEEIYAENND
-1107 NNNNNNNNAKE
+1107 NNNNDIKTNN
-1118 AKNTNEVANDKNNIK
+1118 KNNK
-1133 AKNKGNPV
+1133 ENENDNEEDNDEENKEDENDD
-1141 PMKETKNPANN
+1141 NN
-1152 DLLGKKRKM
+1152 DDNDDNKDDDEEEEKVNSLLGKKRKT
-1161 IKKK
+1161 KDTVKA

>member
-1 MPTKKGKKP
+1 MSS
-10 TKKNLSE
+10 KKNKTISDSE
-17 DEENYIEEDSKDKD
+17 DNTPEEKSNDDSNFSK
-31 DDKDEKEDSGENDDN
+31 EKEDNS
-46 DNEEESGNDNDDND
+46 
-60 NDKDKD
+60 
-66 KENDNDDDN
+66 
-75 DKDNNNTS
+75 S
-83 DQASSSSNANNEAQK
+83 DQEQNSSSQNLQLLEK
-98 REEEKTQLA
+98 HREEEKNKLA
-107 LKIKKENE
+107 LKIKRENE
-115 NFMKSI
+115 NFMKDI
-121 EQGKHERLKFLLKQT
+121 EQGRQERLKFLIKQT

-142 LIGGKADEKNSGK
+142 LIGGKAEDNSKNKKSE
-155 KGSQTGTKRSKA
+155 KGSKRKSISHA
-167 NSNVEELKLLKK
+167 NKTNTDIELID
-179 NKDEDN
+179 DEDN
-185 DFENM
+185 DDIYEQE
-190 DKEITRLFVQPSLLV
+190 KTITRLYSQPSILV

-235 MGLGKTIQSISFLA
+235 MGLGKTIQSIAFLA

-257 NGYFLIIVPK
+257 NGYFLVVVPK
-267 STMPNWSREIKLWCP
+267 STMPNWSRECKLWCP
-282 KINAIVLN
+282 RLNVVVLN

-296 EETLKKITEHKFEA
+296 EETLELISQHKFEV

-343 ENALLSKNVRLL
+343 ENALLSKNVRLF

-398 MGGEKDNNNKN
+398 MSGDNKDNK
-409 SKTNEEEAED
+409 KLEGDVELMED
-419 RNAEI
+419 TEDKNAEI

-524 LDKLCTKLFGKSQ
+524 LDKLCNKLYGKSQ

-545 KMLDILEDYC
+545 RMLDILEDYC

-567 DTSLEAR
+567 ETSLEAR
-574 ERMITEFTQKNS
+574 ERMISEFTQKES
-586 SKFLFLLSTRAGGLG
+586 TKFIFLLSTRAGGLG

-616 WNPQMDLQAMDRV
+616 WNPQVDLQAMDRV

-690 YGADAIFRAGDD
+690 YGADAIYRPGND

-710 ILKRGEEQTNQFF
+710 ILKRGEEQTNKFF
-723 QEAEKQ
+723 EEAEKQ

-739 FTFDPNDLYKF
+739 FSFDPNDLYKF

-755 RLKRKENAEKVL
+755 RLKRKANAEKVL
-767 NKALEEEIEKET
+767 NQALEEEIEKES
-779 KMIYTRRDH
+779 KMLYSRRDH
-788 GHVTYNI
+788 THVIYNV
-795 DQAQAQIFGKKMKK
+795 DQAQAHLFGKNKK
-809 SRLAKIPIYHLYKN
+809 KTRMAKIPIYHLYKN

-835 NFILNDNRKLPE
+835 NYFISENKKIPE
-847 KIDEDPTLEEGLTKN
+847 KIDEDSTIEDGLTKA
-862 EFKEM
+862 EYKEM
-867 SNILKKGF
+867 CTILKKGF
-875 PDWSKKEYDIFVNA
+875 PDWTKKEYDIFINDA
-889 VDIYG
+889 DLYG
-894 KEGLDLIAKDIPTK
+894 KKNIDKYVEDITTK
-908 TYEEVVNYS
+908 TKEEIVKYS
-917 KVFWEMI
+917 KVFWELI
-924 EDLPEGQ
+924 DSLPEGQ
-931 RILKNMEKKEKLEKQ
+931 RILKNIERREKLERQ
-946 KNHSSRL
+946 KDHNSRL
-953 IAKKCENI
+953 ISKKCENL
-961 EDDEYENIRI
+961 EKDEFENIKI
-971 NIPPGNHQAE
+971 NFPPGNHQSE
-981 YSYEDDQYLIFITN
+981 YTYEDDQYLIYVTN
-995 KYGYGNWDKIM
+995 KHGYGNWDDIM
-1006 KDVKTSED
+1006 RDLKTSED

-1026 SEIQK
+1026 AEIQK
-1031 RVDYLVKLIEKELGP
+1031 RVDYLVKLIEREFGNLLP
-1046 IKGVGDE
+1046 
-1053 NSMSVANKIPYKKK
+1053 
-1067 KNKHEIGI
+1067 
-1075 VLDDD
+1075 
-1080 YEEEKNND
+1080 NND
-1088 ENIDM
+1088 ENKEITKMANIKINLKKNKNKNQMEESDEDKNNDNM
-1093 VTDDEDVYNDKKQD
+1093 VTDDEEVYGD
-1107 NNNNNNNNAKE
+1107 NNMNETEQENNN
-1118 AKNTNEVANDKNNIK
+1118 T
-1133 AKNKGNPV
+1133 
-1141 PMKETKNPANN
+1141 
-1152 DLLGKKRKM
+1152 LLGKKRS
-1161 IKKK
+1161 INRKK

>member
-1 MPTKKGKKP
+1 MSS
-10 TKKNLSE
+10 KKNKTISDSE
-17 DEENYIEEDSKDKD
+17 DNTPEEKSNSDSNFSK
-31 DDKDEKEDSGENDDN
+31 EKEDNS
-46 DNEEESGNDNDDND
+46 
-60 NDKDKD
+60 
-66 KENDNDDDN
+66 
-75 DKDNNNTS
+75 S
-83 DQASSSSNANNEAQK
+83 DQEQNSSSQNLQLLEK
-98 REEEKTQLA
+98 HREEEKNKLA
-107 LKIKKENE
+107 LKIKRENE
-115 NFMKSI
+115 NFMKDI
-121 EQGKHERLKFLLKQT
+121 EQGRQERLKFLIKQT

-142 LIGGKADEKNSGK
+142 LIGGKAEDNSKNKKSE
-155 KGSQTGTKRSKA
+155 KGSKRKSISHA
-167 NSNVEELKLLKK
+167 NKTNTDIELID
-179 NKDEDN
+179 DEDN
-185 DFENM
+185 DDIYEQE
-190 DKEITRLFVQPSLLV
+190 KTITRLYSQPSILV

-235 MGLGKTIQSISFLA
+235 MGLGKTIQSIAFLA

-257 NGYFLIIVPK
+257 NGYFLVVVPK
-267 STMPNWSREIKLWCP
+267 STMPNWSRECKLWCP
-282 KINAIVLN
+282 RLNVVVLN

-296 EETLKKITEHKFEA
+296 EETLELISQHKFEV

-343 ENALLSKNVRLL
+343 ENALLSKNVRLF

-398 MGGEKDNNNKN
+398 MSGDNKDNK
-409 SKTNEEEAED
+409 KLEGDVELMED
-419 RNAEI
+419 TEDKNAEI

-524 LDKLCTKLFGKSQ
+524 LDKLCNKLYGKSQ

-545 KMLDILEDYC
+545 RMLDILEDYC

-567 DTSLEAR
+567 ETSLEAR
-574 ERMITEFTQKNS
+574 ERMISEFTQKES
-586 SKFLFLLSTRAGGLG
+586 TKFIFLLSTRAGGLG

-616 WNPQMDLQAMDRV
+616 WNPQVDLQAMDRV

-690 YGADAIFRAGDD
+690 YGADAIYRPGND

-710 ILKRGEEQTNQFF
+710 ILKRGEEQTNKFF
-723 QEAEKQ
+723 EEAEKQ

-739 FTFDPNDLYKF
+739 FSFDPNDLYKF

-755 RLKRKENAEKVL
+755 RLKRKANAEKVL
-767 NKALEEEIEKET
+767 NQALEEEIEKES
-779 KMIYTRRDH
+779 KMLYSRRDH
-788 GHVTYNI
+788 THVIYNV
-795 DQAQAQIFGKKMKK
+795 DQAQAHLFGKNKK
-809 SRLAKIPIYHLYKN
+809 KTRMAKIPIYHLYKN

-835 NFILNDNRKLPE
+835 NYFISENKKIPE
-847 KIDEDPTLEEGLTKN
+847 KIDEDSTIEDGLTKA
-862 EFKEM
+862 EYKEM
-867 SNILKKGF
+867 CTILKKGF
-875 PDWSKKEYDIFVNA
+875 PDWTKKEYDIFINDA
-889 VDIYG
+889 DLYG
-894 KEGLDLIAKDIPTK
+894 KKNIDKYVEDITTK
-908 TYEEVVNYS
+908 TKEEIVKYS
-917 KVFWEMI
+917 KVFWELI
-924 EDLPEGQ
+924 DSLPEGQ
-931 RILKNMEKKEKLEKQ
+931 RILKNIERREKLERQ
-946 KNHSSRL
+946 KDHNSRL
-953 IAKKCENI
+953 ISKKCENL
-961 EDDEYENIRI
+961 EKDEFENIKI
-971 NIPPGNHQAE
+971 NFPPGNHQSE
-981 YSYEDDQYLIFITN
+981 YTYEDDQYLIYVTN
-995 KYGYGNWDKIM
+995 KHGYGNWDDIM
-1006 KDVKTSED
+1006 RDLKTSED

-1026 SEIQK
+1026 AEIQK
-1031 RVDYLVKLIEKELGP
+1031 RVDYLVKLIEREFGNLLP
-1046 IKGVGDE
+1046 
-1053 NSMSVANKIPYKKK
+1053 
-1067 KNKHEIGI
+1067 
-1075 VLDDD
+1075 
-1080 YEEEKNND
+1080 NND
-1088 ENIDM
+1088 ENKEITKMANIKINLKKNKNKNQMEESDEDKNNDNM
-1093 VTDDEDVYNDKKQD
+1093 VTDDEEVYGD
-1107 NNNNNNNNAKE
+1107 NNMNETEQENNNA
-1118 AKNTNEVANDKNNIK
+1118 
-1133 AKNKGNPV
+1133 
-1141 PMKETKNPANN
+1141 
-1152 DLLGKKRKM
+1152 LLGKKRS
-1161 IKKK
+1161 INRKK

>member
-1 MPTKKGKKP
+1 MSS
-10 TKKNLSE
+10 KKNKTISDSE
-17 DEENYIEEDSKDKD
+17 DNTPEEKSNDDSNFSK
-31 DDKDEKEDSGENDDN
+31 EKEDNS
-46 DNEEESGNDNDDND
+46 
-60 NDKDKD
+60 
-66 KENDNDDDN
+66 
-75 DKDNNNTS
+75 S
-83 DQASSSSNANNEAQK
+83 DQEQNSSSQNLQLLEK
-98 REEEKTQLA
+98 HREEEKNKLA
-107 LKIKKENE
+107 LKIKRENE
-115 NFMKSI
+115 NFMKDI
-121 EQGKHERLKFLLKQT
+121 EQGRQERLKFLIKQT

-142 LIGGKADEKNSGK
+142 LIGGKAEDNSKNKKSE
-155 KGSQTGTKRSKA
+155 KGSKRKSISHA
-167 NSNVEELKLLKK
+167 NKTNTDIELID
-179 NKDEDN
+179 DEDN
-185 DFENM
+185 DDIYEQE
-190 DKEITRLFVQPSLLV
+190 KTITRLYSQPSILV

-235 MGLGKTIQSISFLA
+235 MGLGKTIQSIAFLA

-257 NGYFLIIVPK
+257 NGYFLVVVPK
-267 STMPNWSREIKLWCP
+267 STMPNWSRECKLWCP
-282 KINAIVLN
+282 RLNVVVLN

-296 EETLKKITEHKFEA
+296 EETLELISQHKFEV

-343 ENALLSKNVRLL
+343 ENALLSKNVRLF

-398 MGGEKDNNNKN
+398 MSGDNKDNK
-409 SKTNEEEAED
+409 KLEGDVELMED
-419 RNAEI
+419 TEDKNAEI

-524 LDKLCTKLFGKSQ
+524 LDKLCNKLYGKSQ

-545 KMLDILEDYC
+545 RMLDILEDYC

-567 DTSLEAR
+567 ETSLEAR
-574 ERMITEFTQKNS
+574 ERMISEFTQKES
-586 SKFLFLLSTRAGGLG
+586 TKFIFLLSTRAGGLG

-616 WNPQMDLQAMDRV
+616 WNPQVDLQAMDRV

-690 YGADAIFRAGDD
+690 YGADAIYRPGND

-710 ILKRGEEQTNQFF
+710 ILKRGEEQTNKFF
-723 QEAEKQ
+723 EEAEKQ

-739 FTFDPNDLYKF
+739 FSFDPNDLYKF

-755 RLKRKENAEKVL
+755 RLKRKANAEKVL
-767 NKALEEEIEKET
+767 NQALEEEIEKES
-779 KMIYTRRDH
+779 KMLYSRRDH
-788 GHVTYNI
+788 THVIYNV
-795 DQAQAQIFGKKMKK
+795 DQAQAHLFGKNKK
-809 SRLAKIPIYHLYKN
+809 KTRMAKIPIYHLYKN

-835 NFILNDNRKLPE
+835 NYFISENKKIPE
-847 KIDEDPTLEEGLTKN
+847 KIDEDSTIEDGLTKA
-862 EFKEM
+862 EYKEM
-867 SNILKKGF
+867 CTILKKGF
-875 PDWSKKEYDIFVNA
+875 PDWTKKEYDIFINDA
-889 VDIYG
+889 DLYG
-894 KEGLDLIAKDIPTK
+894 KKNIDKYVEDITTK
-908 TYEEVVNYS
+908 TKEEIVKYS
-917 KVFWEMI
+917 KVFWELI
-924 EDLPEGQ
+924 DSLPEGQ
-931 RILKNMEKKEKLEKQ
+931 RILKNIERREKLERQ
-946 KNHSSRL
+946 KDHNSRL
-953 IAKKCENI
+953 ISKKCENL
-961 EDDEYENIRI
+961 EKDEFENIKI
-971 NIPPGNHQAE
+971 NFPPGNHQSE
-981 YSYEDDQYLIFITN
+981 YTYEDDQYLIYVTN
-995 KYGYGNWDKIM
+995 KHGYGNWDDIM
-1006 KDVKTSED
+1006 RDLKTSED

-1026 SEIQK
+1026 AEIQK
-1031 RVDYLVKLIEKELGP
+1031 RVDYLVKLIEREFGNLLP
-1046 IKGVGDE
+1046 
-1053 NSMSVANKIPYKKK
+1053 
-1067 KNKHEIGI
+1067 
-1075 VLDDD
+1075 
-1080 YEEEKNND
+1080 NND
-1088 ENIDM
+1088 ENKEITKMANIKINLKKNKNKNQMEESDEDKNNDNM
-1093 VTDDEDVYNDKKQD
+1093 VTDDEEVYGD
-1107 NNNNNNNNAKE
+1107 NNINETEQENNNA
-1118 AKNTNEVANDKNNIK
+1118 
-1133 AKNKGNPV
+1133 
-1141 PMKETKNPANN
+1141 
-1152 DLLGKKRKM
+1152 LLGKKRS
-1161 IKKK
+1161 INRKK

>member
-1 MPTKKGKKP
+1 MSKKDYP
-10 TKKNLSE
+10 KNSKSLY
-17 DEENYIEEDSKDKD
+17 EEEEIYD
-31 DDKDEKEDSGENDDN
+31 DD
-46 DNEEESGNDNDDND
+46 ESLDK
-60 NDKDKD
+60 NDKDNLEEIES
-66 KENDNDDDN
+66 ENYN

-83 DQASSSSNANNEAQK
+83 DQASSSTNINNQVRK

-142 LIGGKADEKNSGK
+142 LIGGKAEEKNNSK
-155 KGSQTGTKRSKA
+155 KGSQAGTKRSKA
-167 NSNVEELKLLKK
+167 SNNVEELKLLKK

-185 DFENM
+185 DLENM

-249 YLKQFQKK
+249 YLKQFQRK
-257 NGYFLIIVPK
+257 NGYFLVIVPK
-267 STMPNWSREIKLWCP
+267 STMPNWSRECKLWCP
-282 KINAIVLN
+282 KLNAIVLN

-296 EETLKKITEHKFEA
+296 EETLKLITEHKFEA

-398 MGGEKDNNNKN
+398 MGGEKDNNNSNNK
-409 SKTNEEEAED
+409 KNEEEAED

-497 HPYLFEGIEKPN
+497 HPYLFDGIEKPN

-555 NERRYEYCRIDG
+555 NERRYQYCRIDG

-586 SKFLFLLSTRAGGLG
+586 PKFLFLLSTRAGGLG

-739 FTFDPNDLYKF
+739 FSFDPNDLYKF

-767 NKALEEEIEKET
+767 NKALEDEIEKES

-788 GHVTYNI
+788 GHVTYNV
-795 DQAQAQIFGKKMKK
+795 DQAQAQIFGKNKKK

-847 KIDEDPTLEEGLTKN
+847 KIDEDYTIEEGLTKS

-875 PDWSKKEYDIFVNA
+875 PDWTKKEYDIFVNDI
-889 VDIYG
+889 DIYG
-894 KEGLDLIAKDIPTK
+894 KDGLEIIAKDITTK
-908 TYEEVVNYS
+908 TYEEICNYN
-917 KVFWEMI
+917 KVFWEII
-924 EDLPEGQ
+924 EELPEGQ
-931 RILKNMEKKEKLEKQ
+931 RILKNIEKKEKLEKQ

-953 IAKKCENI
+953 ISKKCENI
-961 EDDEYENIRI
+961 EDDEYENIKI
-971 NIPPGNHQAE
+971 NFPPGNHQTE
-981 YSYEDDQYLIFITN
+981 YTYEDDQYLIYITN
-995 KYGYGNWDKIM
+995 KYGYGNWDDIM
-1006 KDVKTSED
+1006 RDVKTSED

-1046 IKGVGDE
+1046 LKGSNGDD
-1053 NSMSVANKIPYKKK
+1053 NSMSIVSKLQNNKKK
-1067 KNKHEIGI
+1067 KNKNEVGI
-1075 VLDDD
+1075 IIDEDF
-1080 YEEEKNND
+1080 EEEKINND

-1093 VTDDEDVYNDKKQD
+1093 VTDEEDIYNDKNKD
-1107 NNNNNNNNAKE
+1107 NSNLKE
-1118 AKNTNEVANDKNNIK
+1118 AKNDNEVENEKNSLK
-1133 AKNKGNPV
+1133 FKNKGV
-1141 PMKETKNPANN
+1141 ATNN
-1152 DLLGKKRKM
+1152 NKKAPNADLLGKKRKTV
-1161 IKKK
+1161 KKK